1 MKEETLSF
9 KCEQFF
15 SKNWKYVFFFVCF
28 VFLLTVWQI
37 STLTARMTSLEK
49 TVAENNGFVVLTTL
63 DGRAVK
69 VAKEPL
75 RAEFLKQFA
84 VSVMVNNFVFSRS
97 QLTDNFS
104 KSSFKNI
111 TEVVNSVP
119 ALSNIYGNFLDSK
132 PDKEKGIEINKQ
144 ALGDFVSY
152 LRWLVSAIA
161 QDKLPEYIS
170 IRDYKLDKYEYN
182 QNKFSMELS
191 IFINAQS
198 YILSQDKYISQD
210 GIFKISVDGSF
221 DLNKSNDVNPYGMR
235 IERLRI
241 SPVTKAEKW

>member
-241 SPVTKAEKW
+241 SPVTKAEK

>member
-28 VFLLTVWQI
+28 VFLMVVWQV
-37 STLTARMTSLEK
+37 STLTKRMTSLEK
-49 TVAENNGFVVLTTL
+49 TVAENNGYVVLTTL

-75 RAEFLKQFA
+75 RAEYLKQFA
-84 VSVMVNNFVFSRS
+84 VSIMVNNFVFSRS
-97 QLTDNFS
+97 QLTNNFS
-104 KSSFKNI
+104 KSSCKNI
-111 TEVVNSVP
+111 TEVVNSIP
-119 ALSNIYGNFLDSK
+119 ALANIYGNFLDSK
-132 PDKEKGIEINKQ
+132 ADPEKGIEINKQ
-144 ALGDFVSY
+144 AVGDFVSY
-152 LRWLVSAIA
+152 LRWLISAIA

-182 QNKFSMELS
+182 QNKFAMELS
-191 IFINAQS
+191 IFVNTQS

-210 GIFKISVDGSF
+210 GIFKISVNGSF
-221 DLNKSNDVNPYGMR
+221 DLMKSSDVNPYGMR

-241 SPVTKAEKW
+241 SPVAKADK

>member
-28 VFLLTVWQI
+28 VFLMVVWQV
-37 STLTARMTSLEK
+37 STLTKRMTSLEK
-49 TVAENNGFVVLTTL
+49 TVAENNGYVVLTTL

-75 RAEFLKQFA
+75 RAEYLKQFA
-84 VSVMVNNFVFSRS
+84 VSIMVNNFVFSRS
-97 QLTDNFS
+97 QLTNNFS

-111 TEVVNSVP
+111 TEVVNSIP
-119 ALSNIYGNFLDSK
+119 ALANIYRNFLDSK
-132 PDKEKGIEINKQ
+132 ADPEKGIEINKQ
-144 ALGDFVSY
+144 AVGDFVSY
-152 LRWLVSAIA
+152 LRWLISAIA

-182 QNKFSMELS
+182 QNKFAMELS
-191 IFINAQS
+191 IFVNTQS

-210 GIFKISVDGSF
+210 GIFKISVNGSF
-221 DLNKSNDVNPYGMR
+221 DLMKSSDVNPYGMR

-241 SPVTKAEKW
+241 SPVAKADK

>member
-198 YILSQDKYISQD
+198 YILSQDKYISQE

-241 SPVTKAEKW
+241 SPVTKAEK

>member
-152 LRWLVSAIA
+152 LRWLVAAIA

-241 SPVTKAEKW
+241 SPVTKAEK